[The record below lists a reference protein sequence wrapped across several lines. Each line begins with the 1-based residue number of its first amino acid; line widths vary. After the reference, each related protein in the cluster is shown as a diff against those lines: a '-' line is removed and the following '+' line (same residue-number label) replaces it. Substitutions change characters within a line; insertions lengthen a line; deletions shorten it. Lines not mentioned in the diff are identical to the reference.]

1 MVAALVLGHRSW
13 AHQQAGPAPQPI
25 GSPQIR
31 WAGERADLHRCHGL
45 LSQASS
51 CFGQCFVARHIL
63 KAQQMVLYQAHVFVK
78 LLPEGKSV
86 AKYLIVAMW
95 LGLLQMLARPEKW
108 EEVTSLAHGE
118 SS

>member
-1 MVAALVLGHRSW
+1 
-13 AHQQAGPAPQPI
+13 
-25 GSPQIR
+25 
-31 WAGERADLHRCHGL
+31 
-45 LSQASS
+45 
-51 CFGQCFVARHIL
+51 
-63 KAQQMVLYQAHVFVK
+63 MVLYQAHVFVK